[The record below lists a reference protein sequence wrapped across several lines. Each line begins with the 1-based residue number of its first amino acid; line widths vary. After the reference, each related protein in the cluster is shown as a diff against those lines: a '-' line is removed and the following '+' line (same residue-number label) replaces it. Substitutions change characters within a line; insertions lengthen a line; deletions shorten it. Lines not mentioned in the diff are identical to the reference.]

1 MTSVKLRKKVG
12 EQMHFSPKSW
22 QMVFDDTQKWQIS
35 REKGFAAAIPVL
47 LRENPLLLHNAD
59 NLLDDE

>member
-1 MTSVKLRKKVG
+1 
-12 EQMHFSPKSW
+12 MHFSPKSW

-35 REKGFAAAIPVL
+35 REQGFAAAIPVL
-47 LRENPLLLHNAD
+47 LRKNPLLLHNAD